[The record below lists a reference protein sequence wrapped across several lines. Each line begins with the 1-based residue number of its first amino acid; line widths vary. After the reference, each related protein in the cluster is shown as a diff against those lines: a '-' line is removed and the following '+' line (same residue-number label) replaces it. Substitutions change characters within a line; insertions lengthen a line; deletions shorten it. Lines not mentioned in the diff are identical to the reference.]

1 MKTPVHLTTPL
12 ADSALSSLNIGD
24 NVQITGT
31 IYTARDAAHAR
42 LVELI
47 RAGRPLP
54 FDLPG
59 QIIYY
64 VGPAPARPG
73 KPIGPAGPTTSYRMD
88 PYTPL
93 LLEHGL
99 KGMIGKG
106 KRSAEVIAALR
117 RFRAVYFAAVGGA
130 AALLAR
136 SIRAAEIVAYPEL
149 GAEAINRL
157 AVEDFPAIVVND
169 VSGRDLY
176 EEGQRVYQ
184 KG

>member
-1 MKTPVHLTTPL
+1 MATVRLTTPL
-12 ADSALSSLNIGD
+12 KDSDAGKLAIGD
-24 NVQITGT
+24 QVLITGT

-42 LVELI
+42 LAELI

-54 FDLPG
+54 FDLKG
-59 QIIYY
+59 QVIYY

-106 KRSAEVIAALR
+106 KRSREVVEAMKKY
-117 RFRAVYFAAVGGA
+117 RAVYFAAVGGA

-136 SIRAAEIVAYPEL
+136 SIRGAEVVAYPEL